1 VKLGSATQL
10 VRELAEEGV
19 RHKRGKPIDKGF
31 LYNRLYLGEAVRDAC
46 PVGRLPASAV
56 ETAVVGQIRQFV
68 TMPEISVRTWRAVRE
83 QDASIGEAEVRSAL
97 MSLDALWDELFPVE
111 QARIVQLLVSRVE
124 VRQDGIDIGLR
135 AEGLTSLVQ
144 DLRAAEPARRQAA

>member
-1 VKLGSATQL
+1 VLKQG
-10 VRELAEEGV
+10 
-19 RHKRGKPIDKGF
+19 
-31 LYNRLYLGEAVRDAC
+31 RDAC
-46 PVGRLPASAV
+46 PVGRVPASAV
-56 ETAVVGQIRQFV
+56 ETAVVGHIRQLV